1 MSGANSNL
9 KHFKYLQLNN
19 MKTIKL
25 KLISYE
31 NFRGNTY
38 ELEFADGTTRIS
50 GRNGTGKSCIKNAL
64 FWLLTGAD
72 DKDKQNYDLYDRQK
86 VKYGVYNETNHATC
100 MVSADFEIDG
110 TILTLQRRAEQVW
123 KFDADNARYTHTN
136 DAYTYIVDG
145 LEVSATDYKK
155 TIEDVFCDIQ
165 KLKLMLNLHQW
176 ENLTWQALRKQFADI
191 IGEVELQGYD
201 DVKSDIDKLGAED
214 ARKRAMNTLND
225 LAKKQT
231 KVEAEITATKAQLP
245 NLSEIE
251 QAESKV
257 EALKA
262 EREEIEKKREALN
275 GKNEHLV
282 QKRKA
287 EEDAIAEKKKQ
298 MFDAQVTHEFNQQE
312 QLRKLEQAVKDAKHT
327 RNYQTQIR
335 DGIRERIKDLQERK
349 QTAEII
355 LQNLR
360 DENKRIKGSVFD
372 DICPNCGSI
381 LEGKNR
387 TEALLAFRTKKEAAL
402 TVNVTQGKAQV
413 AKVEDLK
420 KQIEQAEA
428 ELQAV
433 KVPNIE
439 ELEQAVSDYRKSM
452 RPFYASEYES
462 EIARME
468 AERTEIPVNADV
480 LKMQERM
487 GEINVELERL
497 FLVVGQ
503 RVTYDKGMEHI
514 KAKQAEQKQ
523 IAQEIATATKRK
535 SQIEQYQRE
544 YAGVVRDR
552 VNEHFDKVSVET
564 LEENKSGDLVDT
576 FKLTINGVSST
587 ANRASHTIIGGEVSQ
602 VFQKHYGLCLPMF
615 VDDADG
621 INECNLPKHAGQVVV
636 LCATEEDKELKVEYL
651 K

>member
-1 MSGANSNL
+1 MSYDG
-9 KHFKYLQLNN
+9 
-19 MKTIKL
+19 
-25 KLISYE
+25 
-31 NFRGNTY
+31 FRG
-38 ELEFADGTTRIS
+38 GTQEIGFSATTTKIS

-72 DKDKQNYDLYDRQK
+72 DKDKQNYDLYDRK
-86 VKYGVYNETNHATC
+86 KGTEGVYNETNPATC

-136 DAYTYIVDG
+136 DAYTYVVDG
-145 LEVSATDYKK
+145 LDVSATDYKK
-155 TIEDVFCDIQ
+155 TIEDVFCDIP

-176 ENLTWQALRKQFADI
+176 ENITWQKLRNHFEDI
-191 IGEVELQGYD
+191 IGKVELKGYD

-214 ARKRAMNTLND
+214 TRKRAMNTLND
-225 LAKKQT
+225 LARKQT

-251 QAESKV
+251 QADQKV

-262 EREEIEKKREALN
+262 EREEIERKREALN
-275 GKNEHLV
+275 GQNEHLV

-287 EEDAIAEKKKQ
+287 DEDAIAEKKKQ
-298 MFDAQVTHEFNQQE
+298 MFDAQVTHDFNQQE
-312 QLRKLEQAVKDAKHT
+312 QLRKLEQAVKDAKHI

-335 DGIRERIKDLQERK
+335 DGIRERIADLQERK

-360 DENKRIKGSVFD
+360 EENQRIKGRMFD
-372 DICPNCGSI
+372 DICPNCGAT
-381 LEGKNR
+381 LDGKNR
-387 TEALLAFRTKKEAAL
+387 TEALQAFRTKKEADLA
-402 TVNVTQGKAQV
+402 VNVSQGKAQV
-413 AKVEDLK
+413 AKVDDLQ

-428 ELQAV
+428 ELKAV

-439 ELEQAVSDYRKSM
+439 ELEQAVYDYRKQM
-452 RPFYASEYES
+452 RPFDASEYEA

-480 LKMQERM
+480 VKMQERM
-487 GEINVELERL
+487 GEINTELETL
-497 FLVVGQ
+497 YKVVGL
-503 RVTYDKGMEHI
+503 RDVYDSFASRR
-514 KAKQAEQKQ
+514 KAKQEEQKQ

-535 SQIEQYQRE
+535 AQIEQYQRE

-615 VDDADG
+615 VDDAEG
-621 INECNLPKHAGQVVV
+621 INECNLPKHPQVVV
-636 LCATEEDKELKVEYL
+636 LCATEEDVELKIERL
-651 K
+651 